1 MIKVTF
7 THKPDTKSDG
17 LIIDN
22 TKSPLDHRMF
32 SEIEGF
38 KILFDMIEKGE
49 IKDDWISL
57 NHYRREMDSDC
68 TGRIYIPEPMILPC
82 SVGQNYDL
90 CHNIDDLIL
99 CGQVMKE
106 THPHLVPWFE
116 NVINGR
122 MFIPYN
128 MGVMPT
134 SQFKDYFTFLITVL
148 SKFMEKIN
156 VKTYEDMLER
166 VKLNGKYKGHQDDR
180 VEYQARIPSFLA
192 ERLSTLYWIFCSKQC
207 PIFPA
212 KVNLLEEGQKI

>member
-32 SEIEGF
+32 SEIAGF

-57 NHYRREMDSDC
+57 NHYRREMDPDC

-90 CHNIDDLIL
+90 CHNVDDLIL

-134 SQFKDYFTFLITVL
+134 SQFKDYFTFLYTVL
-148 SKFMEKIN
+148 SKFMEKCGI
-156 VKTYEDMLER
+156 KTYEDMENR
-166 VKLNGKYKGHQDDR
+166 VKLNGKYKGHADDR
-180 VEYQARIPSFLA
+180 VEYQVRVPSFLA

-207 PIFPA
+207 PIFPG
-212 KVNLLEEGQKI
+212 KVKLLEEGQKI

>member
-22 TKSPLDHRMF
+22 TKSTLDHRMF
-32 SEIEGF
+32 SEIAGF

-49 IKDDWISL
+49 IKDEWISL
-57 NHYRREMDSDC
+57 NHYRREMDPDC

-90 CHNIDDLIL
+90 CHNVDDLIL

-106 THPHLVPWFE
+106 THPQLVQWFE

-128 MGVMPT
+128 MGVMPIE
-134 SQFKDYFTFLITVL
+134 QFKDYFTFLYTVL
-148 SKFMEKIN
+148 SKFLEKIN

-166 VKLNGKYKGHQDDR
+166 VKLNSKYKGHQDDR
-180 VEYQARIPSFLA
+180 IEYQARVPSFLA
-192 ERLSTLYWIFCSKQC
+192 ERLSTLYWIYCSKLC
-207 PIFPA
+207 PIFPG
-212 KVNLLEEGQKI
+212 KVKLLEEGQKI

>member
-22 TKSPLDHRMF
+22 TKSSLDHRMF
-32 SEIEGF
+32 SEIAGF

-49 IKDDWISL
+49 IKDEWISL
-57 NHYRREMDSDC
+57 NHYRREMDPDC
-68 TGRIYIPEPMILPC
+68 TGRIYIPEPMILTC
-82 SVGQNYDL
+82 SVGQSYDMY
-90 CHNIDDLIL
+90 HNIDDLIL

-122 MFIPYN
+122 LFIPYN

-134 SQFKDYFTFLITVL
+134 SQFKDYFTFLYTVL

-156 VKTYEDMLER
+156 VKTYEDMLAR
-166 VKLNGKYKGHQDDR
+166 VKLNPKYKGHADDR
-180 VEYQARIPSFLA
+180 IEYQARVPSFLA

-212 KVNLLEEGQKI
+212 KVKLLEEGQKI

>member
-22 TKSPLDHRMF
+22 TKSTLDHRMF
-32 SEIEGF
+32 SEIAGF

-57 NHYRREMDSDC
+57 NHYRREMDPDC

-90 CHNIDDLIL
+90 CHNVDDLIL

-134 SQFKDYFTFLITVL
+134 GQFKDYFTFIITVL

-180 VEYQARIPSFLA
+180 IEYQARIPSFLA

-207 PIFPA
+207 PIFPG
-212 KVNLLEEGQKI
+212 KVRLLEEGQTI

>member
-1 MIKVTF
+1 MIKVIF
-7 THKPDTKSDG
+7 SHKPDTKSDG

-32 SEIEGF
+32 SEIAGF

-90 CHNIDDLIL
+90 CHNVDDLIL